1 MTLNRREI
9 LQATLAAGS
18 SLVLPDAARAQSMAG
33 ITPGK
38 PYAGQEVKVLAVRS
52 SQFTSHAK
60 RAKAFE
66 DATGIKVTYV
76 DVPFGSMREKL
87 TAEMVSASADFDL
100 ATIMDVWIPP
110 MVDNYLLPLNAHL
123 KAQKFNLDRYPGA
136 FLAASQFKGDT
147 YGLPNRCHIQLLFY
161 RKDVFDELGIKPPKT
176 WAELVAAGKT
186 IQAKKPDLAGVAI
199 PYGKSNGQNLMVWY
213 NFLWGNGSDLFDAK
227 MKPIFNNAKGLQA
240 TQDYVDII
248 LKHKITP
255 PGCASFIE
263 QDAAGSF
270 VQGKS
275 AMLPIWWHIYNR
287 FGGKDS
293 VLSKEQVGFVPLPT
307 YAGAQPSTYVNDWI
321 YGVNRHSKVAKAT
334 LEFLLWISQPEVER
348 AILVDPTE
356 NDVVAV
362 NWSNLRD
369 PEVNRRFGNMH
380 NVAAQALTKTKSIP
394 NIPEF
399 LPVVDVMEVAMSNI
413 VTGQASVADAMN
425 SAASQVTRIMRRAG

>member
-9 LQATLAAGS
+9 LQASLAAGS
-18 SLVLPDAARAQSMAG
+18 SLVLPSTALAQSMAG
-33 ITPGK
+33 LTPGK
-38 PYAGQEVKVLAVRS
+38 PYAGQEVKVMAVRS
-52 SQFTSHAK
+52 SQFASHAK
-60 RAKAFE
+60 RSKAFE
-66 DATGIKVTYV
+66 EATGIKVTYV

-87 TAEMVSASADFDL
+87 TAEMVATSADFDL
-100 ATIMDVWIPP
+100 STIMDVWIPP
-110 MVDNYLLPLNAHL
+110 MVEPYLMPLNAYL
-123 KAQKFNLDRYPGA
+123 KTQKFNLDRYPPA
-136 FLAASQFKGDT
+136 FLSASQFKGET

-161 RKDVFDELGIKPPKT
+161 RKDVFAEVGITPPKT
-176 WAELVAAGKT
+176 WAELVTAGKA
-186 IQAKKPDLAGVAI
+186 IQAKRPDMAGVAI
-199 PYGKSNGQNLMVWY
+199 PYGKNAGQNLMVWY
-213 NFLWGNGSDLFDAK
+213 NFLWGNGSDLFDAQL
-227 MKPIFNNAKGLQA
+227 KPIFNNAKGLQA

-255 PGCASFIE
+255 PGGASFVE

-293 VLSKEQVGFVPLPT
+293 VITKEQVGFVPLPT
-307 YAGAQPSTYVNDWI
+307 YAGAEPSTYVNNWI
-321 YGVNRHSKVAKAT
+321 YGVNKRSKVPKAT
-334 LEFLLWISQPEVER
+334 LEFLTWISQPEIER

-369 PEVNRRFGNMH
+369 PEVNKRFGDMH
-380 NVAAQALTKTKSIP
+380 NVAARALTKTKTIP

-399 LPVVDVMEVAMSNI
+399 LPAVDVMEVAMSNI
-413 VTGQASVADAMN
+413 VTGQATVADAMN
-425 SAASQVTRIMRRAG
+425 GAASQVARIMRRAS

>member
-1 MTLNRREI
+1 MTFNRREI

-18 SLVLPDAARAQSMAG
+18 SMALPGAFAQAVTG

-52 SQFTSHAK
+52 SQFTYHAK

-66 DATGIKVTYV
+66 EATGIKVTYV

-87 TAEMVSASADFDL
+87 TSEMVASSTDFDM

-110 MVDNYLLPLNAHL
+110 MVEPYLMPLNTAL
-123 KAQKFNLDRYPGA
+123 KAAKFNLDRYPSA
-136 FLAASQFKGDT
+136 FLNAALYKGET
-147 YGLPNRCHIQLLFY
+147 YGLPNRCHIQLMFY
-161 RKDVFDELGIKPPKT
+161 RKDVFDELGLTPPKT
-176 WAELVAAGKT
+176 WDDVVTSGKA
-186 IQAKKPDLAGVAI
+186 IQAKKPELAGVAI
-199 PYGKSNGQNLMVWY
+199 PYGKTSGQNLMIWY
-213 NFLWGNGSDLFDAK
+213 NFLWGNGTDVFDANL
-227 MKPIFNNAKGLQA
+227 KPIFNNAKGLKA
-240 TQDYVDII
+240 TQDYVDIL

-255 PGCASFIE
+255 AGAASFIE

-293 VLSKEQVGFVPLPT
+293 VLTREQVGFVPLPT
-307 YAGAQPSTYVNDWI
+307 YAGAEPTTFVNDWI
-321 YGVNRHSKVAKAT
+321 YGVNKRSKNPKAT
-334 LEFLLWISQPEVER
+334 LEYLLWISQPEVER
-348 AILVDPTE
+348 SLLLDPAE
-356 NDVVAV
+356 SDVVAV

-369 PEVNRRFGNMH
+369 ADVNKRFNGMH
-380 NVAAQALTKTKSIP
+380 AIAAKALAKTKTVP

-399 LPVVDVMEVAMSNI
+399 LPVVDVLEVAMSNI

-425 SAASQVTRIMRRAG
+425 GAASQVTRIMRRAS